1 MITLLE
7 IGIIIGVVL
16 LSYLIIRKLTP
27 PINWYL
33 EMYKHQ
39 TYIVHTT
46 DEKLIGKKTK
56 EKIGGRNG
64 LHITTYYKRKPE
76 LVQRM
81 DTYFKKNPDVVP
93 VTAEQHVKTMNKIMA
108 ELNKE

>member
-1 MITLLE
+1 
-7 IGIIIGVVL
+7 
-16 LSYLIIRKLTP
+16 
-27 PINWYL
+27 
-33 EMYKHQ
+33 MYKHQ

-81 DTYFKKNPDVVP
+81 ETHSLENPDVVLY
-93 VTAEQHVKTMNKIMA
+93 TAEQHEKAMNKIRA
-108 ELNKE
+108 EFKSMPNKE